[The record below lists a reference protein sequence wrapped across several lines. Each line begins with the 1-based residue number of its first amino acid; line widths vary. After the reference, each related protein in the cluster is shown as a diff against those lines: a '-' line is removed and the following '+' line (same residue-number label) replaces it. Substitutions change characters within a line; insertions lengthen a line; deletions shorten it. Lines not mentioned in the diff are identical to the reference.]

1 MPDGKQ
7 QEPGRWNRFALEV
20 SDLTGTGDNL
30 RKAGIR
36 FRNELVTG
44 VGGKQILVEDPS
56 GNPVEL
62 FEPLVSQTRLDPPD
76 SQSGTKILD
85 TSHRI
90 EWRFVAG
97 VDRMRQTL
105 PQSGVCQTDV
115 RQHRQLG

>member
-7 QEPGRWNRFALEV
+7 QEPGGWNRFALEV
-20 SDLTGTGDNL
+20 SDLTGTVETL

-62 FEPLVSQTRLDPPD
+62 FEPLVAEARLDPPR
-76 SQSGTKILD
+76 SQ
-85 TSHRI
+85 
-90 EWRFVAG
+90 
-97 VDRMRQTL
+97 
-105 PQSGVCQTDV
+105 
-115 RQHRQLG
+115 